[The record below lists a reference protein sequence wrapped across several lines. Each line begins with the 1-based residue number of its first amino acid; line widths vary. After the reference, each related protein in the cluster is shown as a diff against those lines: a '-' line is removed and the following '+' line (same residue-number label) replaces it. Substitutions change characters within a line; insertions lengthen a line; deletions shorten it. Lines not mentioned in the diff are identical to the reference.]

1 MILEHP
7 DRYGNAYK
15 IDFKT
20 NKLITT
26 KVPWYINTE
35 NKEQIAELMKK
46 GWKPKK
52 A

>member
-1 MILEHP
+1 EHP

-20 NKLITT
+20 NKIEIT
-26 KVPWYINTE
+26 KVPWYINTVS
-35 NKEQIAELMKK
+35 KEQINELMKK